1 MNNTSERIMEIYTTS
16 QARENLFKLV
26 DQAAISHEPVYI
38 VGKRHK
44 AVLIS
49 EEDYASLLE
58 TTYISSI
65 PGLKESILKSSQ
77 EPLES
82 FADVVDWED

>member
-1 MNNTSERIMEIYTTS
+1 MEIYTTS

-26 DQAAISHEPVYI
+26 DQTSTEHEPIYI

-49 EEDYASLLE
+49 EEDYSSMVE
-58 TTYISSI
+58 TLYLTSV
-65 PGLKESILKSSQ
+65 PGMKESLINASKM
-77 EPLES
+77 PLDQYS
-82 FADVVDWED
+82 DSLDWDEE

>member
-1 MNNTSERIMEIYTTS
+1 MEIYTTS

-26 DQAAISHEPVYI
+26 DQTSTEHEPIYI

-49 EEDYASLLE
+49 EEDYSSMIE
-58 TTYISSI
+58 TLYLTSI
-65 PGLKESILKSSQ
+65 PGMKESLISARKI
-77 EPLES
+77 PLDQYS
-82 FADVVDWED
+82 DSLDWDEE

>member
-1 MNNTSERIMEIYTTS
+1 MEIYTTS

-26 DQAAISHEPVYI
+26 DQTSTEHEPIYI

-49 EEDYASLLE
+49 EEDYSSMIE
-58 TTYISSI
+58 TLYLTSI
-65 PGLKESILKSSQ
+65 PGMKESLINARKT
-77 EPLES
+77 PLDQYS
-82 FADVVDWED
+82 DHLDWDAE